1 MFRSE
6 AIDALLKPSR
16 SVKSLLLLSL
26 VMASVIISIAVTALW
41 DMRERELAHAR
52 KEITGLSRIL
62 SDQTTRTFEGVA
74 LTMHG
79 IRDRLTDKIGR
90 TLDLDSMPVH
100 LLLQARVAALPQ
112 VRSIFLVNAQGE
124 VVNSSR
130 PDLKPGTIVADR
142 DYMRYF
148 TEGGEDD
155 LFIGQPVTSRID
167 GQPAYFASTRL
178 LDAKGRLRGVVVA
191 AIRID
196 FFETLYDGVGP
207 EMAGRILLLN
217 EHGVLLAGTNH
228 ANPANLAYGS
238 SVGAVNPLL
247 RLQSQTSDEALL
259 TEETSA
265 SDHWYVAYRRVAK
278 FPLVISAAIDDDYAL
293 ASWRRI
299 VCPISGALLLIL
311 AMLAGTTFL
320 MARNLT
326 RKDTLEAALRESD
339 EQLRY
344 MVQSV
349 RDAIVTV
356 DPTKRIV
363 LFNRAAE
370 RMFGLEA
377 AAAIGKPLGEV
388 LSSNLSEEH
397 AAQVLR
403 HVEQGWQ
410 STAVPVL
417 AGTIELRRDGCDF
430 PVELS
435 QSTTIYRGKAL
446 LTAVFRDLTERR
458 RAELQLFESNRQ
470 LQQLSASLQNVREE
484 ERVRIARELHDE
496 LGQLLTGIRMEV
508 SWVGSRLATD
518 QAKLAGK
525 VQDIKRR
532 IDQTIASIR
541 RISSDLRPSV
551 LDDLGF
557 AAAAAWYVEEF
568 SARTGL
574 DVHLSLSPDDP
585 EQGGQVATT
594 LFRVLQESLTNVV
607 RHAHATR
614 IDVSLHLRDGI
625 WLLTI
630 KDDGTGFNQQ
640 TAMHKGFGIVGM
652 RERVQILNG
661 RFDITSAP
669 DGGTLIEIAL
679 QAENKL
685 EVCGEEI

>member
-1 MFRSE
+1 LFGSDT
-6 AIDALLKPSR
+6 IDVLLKPSR
-16 SVKSLLLLSL
+16 SVKALLLLSL
-26 VMASVIISIAVTALW
+26 MMAGVIISMAVAALW
-41 DMRERELAHAR
+41 DMRQRELAHAR
-52 KEITGLSRIL
+52 TEITGLSRIL

-74 LTMHG
+74 LTVRG
-79 IRDRLTDKIGR
+79 IRDRLTDRIGN
-90 TLDLDSMPVH
+90 TLDLDSVPIH
-100 LLLQARVAALPQ
+100 LLLQARAAGLPQ
-112 VRSIFLVNAQGE
+112 VKAIFLVNAQGE

-130 PDLKPGTIVADR
+130 ADFKPGATAVDR
-142 DYMRYF
+142 DYFRHF
-148 TEGGEDD
+148 ADGGTDD

-167 GQPAYFASTRL
+167 GHPVYFASTRL
-178 LDAKGRLRGVVVA
+178 LDASGRMRGVLVA
-191 AIRID
+191 SIRID
-196 FFETLYDGVGP
+196 FFESLYQGVGP

-217 EHGVLLAGTNH
+217 QRGVLLAGTNH
-228 ANPANLAYGS
+228 GDLAYGS
-238 SVGAVNPLL
+238 SVGAVNDLQ
-247 RLQSQTSDEALL
+247 RLQGQTGDDALS
-259 TEETSA
+259 TEETSP
-265 SDHWYVAYRRVAK
+265 SGHWFVAYRRVAK
-278 FPLVISAAIDDDYAL
+278 FPLVISAAIDEDHAL

-311 AMLAGTTFL
+311 AMLAGTTF
-320 MARNLT
+320 MIARNLT
-326 RKDTLEAALRESD
+326 RKDSLEAAVREGD
-339 EQLRY
+339 GQIRY
-344 MVQSV
+344 MVQSA

-356 DPTKRIV
+356 DTGHRIT

-370 RMFGLEA
+370 TMFGLKA
-377 AAAIGKPLGEV
+377 ADAIGRPLEEV

-403 HVEQGWQ
+403 HVQQGWL
-410 STAVPVL
+410 STATPVL
-417 AGTIELRRDGCDF
+417 AGTIELRRDGRDF

-508 SWVGSRLATD
+508 SWVGSRLAPD

-525 VQDIKRR
+525 VQDIKRQ

-557 AAAAAWYVEEF
+557 AAAAAWYVEQF

-574 DVHLSLSPDDP
+574 DVQLSLSPDDP

-607 RHAHATR
+607 RHADATLV
-614 IDVSLHLRDGI
+614 DVALRLDGGM

-630 KDDGTGFNQQ
+630 KDNGVGFDQQ
-640 TAMHKGFGIVGM
+640 AELHKGFGIVGM

-661 RFDITSAP
+661 RFAVTSVP
-669 DGGTLIEIAL
+669 GGGTMIEIAL
-679 QAENKL
+679 QAENSL
-685 EVCGEEI
+685 EVCSEEV

>member
-1 MFRSE
+1 VFGSE
-6 AIDALLKPSR
+6 AIAAVLKPSR
-16 SVKSLLLLSL
+16 SVKALLLLSL
-26 VMASVIISIAVTALW
+26 VMAGVIISIAVAALW

-130 PDLKPGTIVADR
+130 ADLKPGTIVTDR

-148 TEGGEDD
+148 SEGGEND
-155 LFIGQPVTSRID
+155 LFIGQPVASRID

-178 LDAKGRLRGVVVA
+178 LDAKGRLRGVLVA

-196 FFETLYDGVGP
+196 FFETLYDSVGP

-228 ANPANLAYGS
+228 GDLAYES
-238 SVGAVNPLL
+238 SVSATSALL
-247 RLQSQTSDEALL
+247 RLHGQTSDDALL
-259 TEETSA
+259 TEESSA
-265 SDHWYVAYRRVAK
+265 SDHWYVSYRRVAK

-320 MARNLT
+320 IARNLT
-326 RKDTLEAALRESD
+326 RKDTLEAAVREGD

-356 DPTKRIV
+356 DASKRIV

-370 RMFGLEA
+370 RMFGLQA
-377 AAAIGKPLGEV
+377 ADAIGSPLEAV
-388 LSSNLSEEH
+388 LSSNLSDEH

-403 HVEQGWQ
+403 HVEQGWL
-410 STAVPVL
+410 SAAVPVL
-417 AGTIELRRDGCDF
+417 AGTIELRRDGRDF

-435 QSTTIYRGKAL
+435 QSTTVYRGNAL

-518 QAKLAGK
+518 QAKLANK
-525 VQDIKRR
+525 VQDIKRQ
-532 IDQTIASIR
+532 IDQTITSIR

-557 AAAAAWYVEEF
+557 AAAAAWYVEQF

-607 RHAHATR
+607 RHAGATLV
-614 IDVSLHLRDGI
+614 DVALHLKDDI

-630 KDDGTGFNQQ
+630 KDNGAGFDQQ
-640 TAMHKGFGIVGM
+640 AEMHKGFGIVGM

-661 RFDITSAP
+661 RFTITSAP
-669 DGGTLIEIAL
+669 GCGTLIEIAL
-679 QAENKL
+679 QAEHSM
-685 EVCGEEI
+685 EVCSEEV